1 MTDLLE
7 LVIEKTVYNGY
18 SLCRHNGIVIF
29 TRWGVPGDKVNVKIL
44 EKKRNYYLGEII
56 STLEKSSNHTTPLCP
71 YFSICGGCH
80 LQNMIYET
88 QLKEKQNIVKESAA
102 RFKSTRNIDIRAII
116 PSIKQINYR
125 NKAQLPYDKKKKIF
139 GFYKLN
145 THEIV
150 HIKNGCKIQDEMI
163 DENIKILN
171 NIDKNEEYWDHISH
185 IVFRK
190 ENDGIFLII
199 IMDRKYDNLN
209 FIKYIKNLKGV
220 YLNINTLD
228 GNKIFGDE
236 YTHIS
241 GERFMT
247 VSYFNESFNL
257 YPWLFLQVNS
267 SMTEKLYTDAI
278 QALDID
284 EDSKVIDGYCGIGIT
299 SILMARKAKKVISIE
314 YDPMSIVSLGM
325 NANSKDINNIKSYQG
340 DIEEILIKNRAIKGN
355 KILIDP
361 PKKGLTRETIK
372 ELLRRNPEKIVY
384 ISCNPQTLMRD
395 IDTILKDGRYEC
407 EYIQP
412 YDLFPQTFHMENIA
426 VISRK

>member
-7 LVIEKTVYNGY
+7 LVIEKTIYNGY

-29 TRWGVPGDKVNVKIL
+29 TRWGVPGDKVKVKIL
-44 EKKRNYYLGEII
+44 EKKRNYYLGEIV
-56 STLEKSSNHTTPLCP
+56 STLEKSSNHTTPLCR

-80 LQNMIYET
+80 IQNMTYET

-102 RFKSTRNIDIRAII
+102 RFKSTQNIDIRIII

-125 NKAQLPYDKKKKIF
+125 NKAQLPYDKNKKIF

-145 THEIV
+145 SHEIV
-150 HIKNGCKIQDEMI
+150 HIKDGCKIQDEMI

-171 NIDKNEEYWDHISH
+171 NIEKSEEYWDHILH

-199 IMDRKYDNLN
+199 IMDRKYDNLS

-236 YTHIS
+236 YIHIN

-247 VSYFNESFNL
+247 VNYFDESFIL

-284 EDSKVIDGYCGIGIT
+284 KNSKVIDGYCGIGIT
-299 SILMARKAKKVISIE
+299 SILIARKVKKVISIE

-325 NANSKDINNIKSYQG
+325 NANSKDVSNIKSYQG
-340 DIEEILIKNRAIKGN
+340 DIEEILIRNRAIKGN

-395 IDTILKDGRYEC
+395 IDTILKSGQYEC

-426 VISRK
+426 VISKK

>member
-1 MTDLLE
+1 MTDLFE
-7 LVIEKTVYNGY
+7 LIIEKTIYNGY
-18 SLCRHNGIVIF
+18 SLCRHNSIVIF
-29 TRWGVPGDKVNVKIL
+29 TRWGVPGDKVKIKIL
-44 EKKRNYYLGEII
+44 EKRRNYYLGEII
-56 STLEKSSNHTTPLCP
+56 STLEKSSNHITPLCP

-80 LQNMIYET
+80 IQNMTYET
-88 QLKEKQNIVKESAA
+88 QLNEKQNIVNESSA
-102 RFKSTRNIDIRAII
+102 RFKSTQNIEIETII
-116 PSIKQINYR
+116 PSVKQINYR

-150 HIKNGCKIQDEMI
+150 HIKDGCKIQDEMI

-171 NIDKNEEYWDHISH
+171 NIEKNEIYWDHISH

-220 YLNINTLD
+220 YLNINTLN

-236 YTHIS
+236 YIHIS

-247 VSYFNESFNL
+247 VNYFNESFKL

-267 SMTEKLYTDAI
+267 SMTEKLYTNAI

-284 EDSKVIDGYCGIGIT
+284 KNSKVIDGYCGIGIT

-325 NANSKDINNIKSYQG
+325 NANSKNINNIKSYQG
-340 DIEEILIKNRAIKGN
+340 DIKEILIKNRMIKGN

-395 IDTILKDGRYEC
+395 IDTILKDGQYKC

-426 VISRK
+426 VISKK